1 HSIQPNYLIA
11 PTLQRGSNNAG
22 AEMNLQTLKVLSLL
36 LSYPEAEM
44 LEALDEMAAV
54 VEQENLLQ
62 QDHKKSVL
70 ALIDLYRG
78 ADLLDVQEDYVAL
91 FDRGRFL
98 SLHIFEHVHG
108 ESRDRGQAMV
118 DLLQMYETHGFF
130 MSTHELPD
138 YIPLFL
144 EFLSQQEQAE
154 AMQLLHDAMPV
165 LSLLG
170 ARLSERG
177 SGFCAIFD
185 ALSGFAGEPEA
196 LNEIR
201 QQAATEGED
210 ETVVYMDDIWEDEAV
225 SFMGAGDACKSQAA
239 AVSPITLTPRDEYLK
254 AQNRSL

>member
-1 HSIQPNYLIA
+1 
-11 PTLQRGSNNAG
+11 
-22 AEMNLQTLKVLSLL
+22 MNLQTLKVLSLL

-54 VEQENLLQ
+54 VEQENLLPE
-62 QDHKKSVL
+62 DHKKSVL
-70 ALIDLYRG
+70 ALIDSYRA
-78 ADLLDVQEDYVAL
+78 ADLLDSQEQYVAL

-118 DLLQMYETHGFF
+118 NLLQMYEAHGFE

-154 AMQLLHDAMPV
+154 AVQLLHDAMPV

-170 ARLSERG
+170 ARLTERG
-177 SGFCAIFD
+177 SKFSAVFD
-185 ALSGFAGEPEA
+185 ALAGFAGEPEE
-196 LNEIR
+196 LEEIR
-201 QQAATEGED
+201 LQAATEGED
-210 ETVVYMDDIWEDEAV
+210 ETLSNMDEIWEEEAV
-225 SFMGAGDACKSQAA
+225 SFMGAGDACKSQTAD
-239 AVSPITLTPRDEYLK
+239 VSPITITPRDEYLK

>member
-1 HSIQPNYLIA
+1 
-11 PTLQRGSNNAG
+11 
-22 AEMNLQTLKVLSLL
+22 MQTLKVLSLL

-62 QDHKKSVL
+62 ESHKESVL
-70 ALIDLYRG
+70 ALIDSYRG
-78 ADLLDVQEDYVAL
+78 ADLLDSQERYVAL

-118 DLLQMYETHGFF
+118 NLLHMYEAHGFE
-130 MSTHELPD
+130 MSSHELPD

-144 EFLSQQEQAE
+144 EFLSQLEKTE
-154 AMQLLHDAMPV
+154 VVSLLDDAMPV

-177 SGFCAIFD
+177 SEFRAVFD
-185 ALSGFAGEPEA
+185 ALAGFAGDPEA

-201 QQAATEGED
+201 RQAATEGED
-210 ETVVYMDDIWEDEAV
+210 STLVNMDQIWEEEAV
-225 SFMGAGDACKSQAA
+225 SFMGAGDSCNSQTP
-239 AVSPITLTPRDEYLK
+239 AVSPITITSRDQFIK
-254 AQNRSL
+254 SQHRSV

>member
-1 HSIQPNYLIA
+1 
-11 PTLQRGSNNAG
+11 
-22 AEMNLQTLKVLSLL
+22 MQTLKVLSLL

-44 LEALDEMAAV
+44 LDALDEMAAV
-54 VEQENLLQ
+54 VEQENLLLD
-62 QDHKKSVL
+62 DHKKSVL
-70 ALIDLYRG
+70 ALIASYRG
-78 ADLLDVQEDYVAL
+78 VDLLDVQEDYVAL

-118 DLLQMYETHGFF
+118 NLLHMYEAHGFEI
-130 MSTHELPD
+130 SSHELPD

-154 AMQLLHDAMPV
+154 AVQLLHDAMPV

-177 SGFCAIFD
+177 SEFSAVFD
-185 ALSGFAGEPEA
+185 ALAGFAGEPEA
-196 LNEIR
+196 LEEIR
-201 QQAATEGED
+201 LQAATEGED
-210 ETVVYMDDIWEDEAV
+210 STLVNMDEIWEEEAV
-225 SFMGAGDACKSQAA
+225 SFMGAGEACKSQTAT
-239 AVSPITLTPRDEYLK
+239 VSPITITPRDQLVK